1 MTVQK
6 GLQGGISLGDC
17 TTSLVKKKKGAKKGS
32 TASKFRNENEVIPVW
47 YTLLPP
53 HQHTTTPQT
62 QILQQILLPILTE
75 LPWKLQVPMRQQ
87 ARLLRCW
94 EQRSGRL
101 VFLSAGLIMQNYKH
115 LQLMQTNPGKTKP
128 LLLQQNSARIYSQ
141 RRSGAPSIAC
151 WPFHVCKAFLP
162 CRFVLH
168 SWLPTLSTA
177 GHQKLVPHRY
187 DQNPFQC
194 IAPTLRNRKGAAQ
207 PTSWKA
213 ATNSGQNEASN
224 KTVKQTAE
232 SSDYFTSCKLAFPE
246 TSEPTGTWQTKRTVY
261 SCTDQCVDLW
271 SWVGSWTATVK
282 IESVDRRRSAPSGTA
297 AFVFRI
303 FFFFCII
310 SAVHCI
316 WINSNSFRFRFHH
329 TIFKQLLHARFPSS
343 LGRTRTNMRGE
354 KTNRC
359 GSTWLSRW

>member
-1 MTVQK
+1 M
-6 GLQGGISLGDC
+6 
-17 TTSLVKKKKGAKKGS
+17 A
-32 TASKFRNENEVIPVW
+32 
-47 YTLLPP
+47 LLP
-53 HQHTTTPQT
+53 
-62 QILQQILLPILTE
+62 LL
-75 LPWKLQVPMRQQ
+75 VD
-87 ARLLRCW
+87 
-94 EQRSGRL
+94 
-101 VFLSAGLIMQNYKH
+101 LS
-115 LQLMQTNPGKTKP
+115 
-128 LLLQQNSARIYSQ
+128 
-141 RRSGAPSIAC
+141 
-151 WPFHVCKAFLP
+151 HVCKAFLP

-303 FFFFCII
+303 FFF
-310 SAVHCI
+310 
-316 WINSNSFRFRFHH
+316 
-329 TIFKQLLHARFPSS
+329 LHNLCSS
-343 LGRTRTNMRGE
+343 LHLNQLEQLSFSFSPHHFQAAFTRRLP
-354 KTNRC
+354 KL
-359 GSTWLSRW
+359 TWKGTDQHERRKDETV